1 MAFLEQRRN
10 SGMAAFIFP
19 TVKLSLRSGIFGCR
33 LIFLPLIGSDVTAS
47 LGARAIDLQRKD
59 R

>member
-1 MAFLEQRRN
+1 
-10 SGMAAFIFP
+10 MAAFIFP

-33 LIFLPLIGSDVTAS
+33 LIFLPLIGSGVTAS